1 MGGVGTEIVLVL
13 LLLVVNG
20 VFAMS
25 EIAVVSSRK
34 ARLQQRAEAGDL
46 GSRRALE
53 LAENPNRFLSTV
65 QVGITMVGV
74 LAGAFGGA
82 TIAAPFAEYLRGYA
96 ALAPYAEAVALGVV
110 VLAITYLSLIVG
122 ELVPKRIGLNHPE
135 RIAAAVAG
143 PMNVLSRVS
152 SPLVSLL
159 TVSTEL
165 VLRLLRIRRAE
176 EPPVTEAEIAMLM
189 EQGTQAG
196 VFEEAEQDI
205 VERVFWLGDQRVASL
220 MTPRRKVVWLD
231 ADAPPEANREIM
243 SRHRFSRFLV
253 CEETLD
259 RVAGMVEVKDLWARS
274 LAGEPV
280 DDLRSVLRR
289 PLFVPESTRALRV
302 LELFRESGTHLALVV
317 DEYGGIEGLVT
328 LNDVLEEIVGELAVS
343 GAPADPGV
351 VRRDD
356 GSWLVDGAL
365 QMEEFR
371 EALGLPERREE
382 DREEFR
388 TVGGFVLT
396 HLGRVPS
403 AGDRFDAGGLQV
415 EVVDMDGHR
424 VDKVLVTR
432 LDAAEPGNH

>member
-1 MGGVGTEIVLVL
+1 MGGVGTEILLVVL
-13 LLLVVNG
+13 LLVLNG

-34 ARLQQRAEAGDL
+34 ARLQQRAEAGDA
-46 GSRRALE
+46 GARRALE

-65 QVGITMVGV
+65 QVGITMVGI

-82 TIAAPFAEYLRGYA
+82 TIAEPFAETLRRYPTV
-96 ALAPYAEAVALGVV
+96 APYADGVALGLV
-110 VLAITYLSLIVG
+110 VLAITYLSLIIG

-152 SPLVSLL
+152 SPLVSVL
-159 TVSTEL
+159 TLSTEG
-165 VLRLLRIRRAE
+165 VLRLLGIRRAD
-176 EPPVTEAEIAMLM
+176 EPPVTEAEISMLM

-205 VERVFWLGDQRVASL
+205 VERVFWLGDQRAASL
-220 MTPRRKVVWLD
+220 MTPRRRVVWLD
-231 ADAPPEANREIM
+231 AAAPPEESREVM
-243 SRHRFSRFLV
+243 ARHRFSRFLV
-253 CEETLD
+253 CEGTLD
-259 RVAGMVEVKDLWARS
+259 RVVGMVEVKDLWARS

-280 DDLRSVLRR
+280 DDLRAVLRR

-328 LNDVLEEIVGELAVS
+328 LNDVLEEIVGELALA
-343 GAPADPGV
+343 GAPASPGV

-371 EALGLPERREE
+371 EALDLPERREE

-396 HLGRVPS
+396 HLGRVPA
-403 AGDRFDAGGLQV
+403 AGDRFDAGGLRV

-432 LDAAEPGNH
+432 PREPGAEGE

>member
-34 ARLQQRAEAGDL
+34 ARLQQRAEAGNL
-46 GSRRALE
+46 GARRALE

-143 PMNVLSRVS
+143 PMNVLSRFS

-165 VLRLLRIRRAE
+165 VLRLLRIRRAQ

-280 DDLRSVLRR
+280 DDLRTVLRR

-328 LNDVLEEIVGELAVS
+328 LNDVLEEIVGELAVA
-343 GAPADPGV
+343 GAPADAGV

-432 LDAAEPGNH
+432 LNATELGNH

>member
-34 ARLQQRAEAGDL
+34 ARLQQRAEAGDV
-46 GSRRALE
+46 GARRALE

-82 TIAAPFAEYLRGYA
+82 TIAAPFAETLRRYPA
-96 ALAPYAEAVALGVV
+96 VAPYADGVALGTV

-122 ELVPKRIGLNHPE
+122 ELVPKRIGLSHPE

-159 TVSTEL
+159 TVSTEAM
-165 VLRLLRIRRAE
+165 LRLLGVRRAD
-176 EPPVTEAEIAMLM
+176 EPPVTGAEISMLM
-189 EQGTQAG
+189 QQGTQAG

-220 MTPRRKVVWLD
+220 MTPRRRVVWLD
-231 ADAPPEANREIM
+231 AGAPPEVNRDIM

-259 RVAGMVEVKDLWARS
+259 RVVGMVEVKDLWARS
-274 LAGEPV
+274 LAGEAV
-280 DDLRSVLRR
+280 DDLRAVLRR

-328 LNDVLEEIVGELAVS
+328 LNDLLEEIVGELALA
-343 GAPADPGV
+343 GAPASPGV

-356 GSWLVDGAL
+356 GTWLVDGAM

-388 TVGGFVLT
+388 TVAGFVLT
-396 HLGRVPS
+396 HMGRVPS
-403 AGDRFDAGGLQV
+403 PGDHFDAGGLRV

-424 VDKVLVTR
+424 VDKVLVTP
-432 LDAAEPGNH
+432 LEVETEV